1 MAFKKGMELR
11 EQAKDLFVANNAV
24 KVSELEFGASRC
36 DRVEFTTVG
45 HCAPNRTFCTVHLS
59 APTKFVS

>member
-36 DRVEFTTVG
+36 NSVG
-45 HCAPNRTFCTVHLS
+45 LVQLLDDTFLVVCA
-59 APTKFVS
+59 